1 MYVPDRQIDESRKY
15 KNHRKLSGQGGVHWW
30 EWLLTVA
37 ALHVLYPTMP
47 YREKTM
53 GVHDQAVWF
62 YVIYS
67 YIRY

>member
-37 ALHVLYPTMP
+37 ALHVLYPTS
-47 YREKTM
+47 YALSREDN
-53 GVHDQAVWF
+53 GGSRSSCLVLCNL
-62 YVIYS
+62 
-67 YIRY
+67 